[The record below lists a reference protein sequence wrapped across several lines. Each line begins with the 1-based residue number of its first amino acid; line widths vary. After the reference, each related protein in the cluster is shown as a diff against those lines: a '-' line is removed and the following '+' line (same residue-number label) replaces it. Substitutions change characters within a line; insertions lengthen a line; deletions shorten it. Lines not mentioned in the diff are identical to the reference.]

1 MEFKDVVKNRR
12 SIRQYQPM
20 PVRDAT
26 IHELLEII
34 GMSVSAMNLQPW
46 KIVVIRDQETKDK
59 IYAATFGMNQVR
71 TCSHLLILCADVDHP
86 TLIARLAQA
95 QETAGVD
102 EERIDRGREFATNLT
117 NGMTAE
123 QRLHW
128 SQEQVYI
135 ALGNAV
141 NGAYSLGLG
150 ACPMTAFNPAEVA
163 KLLELPETLVP
174 TAMVCVGYSA
184 EPGAPKLRYPVDE
197 ILVQSQW

>member
-26 IHELLEII
+26 IYELLEII

-46 KIVVIRDQETKDK
+46 KIKVVKDQETKDRVFG
-59 IYAATFGMNQVR
+59 ATFGMKQVK
-71 TCSHLLILCADVDHP
+71 TCSHLLVLCADTDYP
-86 TLIARLAQA
+86 TLIARLAEAQA
-95 QETAGVD
+95 AAGVD
-102 EERIDRGREFATNLT
+102 EEIISRGKEFATNLT
-117 NGMTAE
+117 NGMTPE
-123 QRLHW
+123 QRLAW
-128 SQEQVYI
+128 SREQVHI

-150 ACPMTAFNPAEVA
+150 ACPMTAFDPAEVA
-163 KLLELPETLVP
+163 KVLELPDTLVP

-184 EPGAPKLRYPVDE
+184 EPGVPKLRYPVDS
-197 ILVQSQW
+197 ILI

>member
-46 KIVVIRDQETKDK
+46 KIKLVKDQETKDK
-59 IYAATFGMNQVR
+59 VFGATFGQNQVR
-71 TCSHLLILCADVDHP
+71 ACSHLLVLCADTDYP
-86 TLIARLAQA
+86 TLITRLAEAQA
-95 QETAGVD
+95 AAGVD
-102 EERIDRGREFATNLT
+102 QEIINRGREFATTVT
-117 NGMTAE
+117 NGMTPE
-123 QRLHW
+123 QKLAW
-128 SQEQVYI
+128 SREQVHI

-150 ACPMTAFNPAEVA
+150 ACPMTAFNPAGVA
-163 KLLELPETLVP
+163 EALELPDTLVP

-184 EPGAPKLRYPVDE
+184 EPGVPKLRYPVDS
-197 ILVQSQW
+197 ILI